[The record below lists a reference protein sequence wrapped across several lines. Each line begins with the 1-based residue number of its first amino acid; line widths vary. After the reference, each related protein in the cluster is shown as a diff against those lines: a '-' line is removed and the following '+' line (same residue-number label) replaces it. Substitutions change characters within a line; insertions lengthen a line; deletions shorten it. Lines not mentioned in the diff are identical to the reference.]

1 MWSLY
6 DELVIHCVS
15 YDYMI
20 CFLSILPSLDRRGS
34 FPFVFPKVVRLTLFQ
49 TDDVSSFYR
58 SLLLVCF
65 NVNLTNPVRSSCVSI
80 VLCTLIHGVFTPLF
94 YNKFIWE
101 ITKMHESQQTTYQII
116 SDIRRLLRGDYLRLR
131 ILVLVDKAYCR
142 TSLSAL
148 WLIRQSFALD
158 LMLSFLR
165 LRLL

>member
-1 MWSLY
+1 MA
-6 DELVIHCVS
+6 IRCVS

-20 CFLSILPSLDRRGS
+20 CFLSILPGLDRRVS
-34 FPFVFPKVVRLTLFQ
+34 FPFVLPKVVRLTLFQ

-58 SLLLVCF
+58 SFLLICF
-65 NVNLTNPVRSSCVSI
+65 NVNSTNPVRSSCESI

-101 ITKMHESQQTTYQII
+101 ITKMHERKHATYQTI

-148 WLIRQSFALD
+148 WLISRSFALD